1 MYYYHIIIEFFKT
14 INTVIIRGAGHVGRA
29 KCPMGLATVTA
40 RIRPSSK
47 TTPNGWPRGGWL
59 RTRAP
64 ATGPFS
70 LAAPT
75 HHVSFS
81 SRERERR
88 PTPSIT
94 VRILCYTFKV
104 KIT

>member
-1 MYYYHIIIEFFKT
+1 MYYYHIIIAFFKT
-14 INTVIIRGAGHVGRA
+14 ISTVIIRGAGHVGRA
-29 KCPMGLATVTA
+29 KCPMGLATVAA

-104 KIT
+104 TIT